1 MRAITTKQ
9 DFSIHTLCL
18 ESAASPAARASFL
31 EHDEIQSEQIIPAG
45 TPYKFHKRQT
55 LFFEKQILVVK
66 LIFTTRRIK
75 QGKKPLLEQICIER
89 WVSCGVWKLEW
100 SKDMGKGFLQ
110 WKNLLKDTLGEG
122 GEK

>member
-9 DFSIHTLCL
+9 DFSIHTLSL
-18 ESAASPAARASFL
+18 ESAASLGARASFL

-66 LIFTTRRIK
+66 LIFTTRRAK
-75 QGKKPLLEQICIER
+75 QGKK
-89 WVSCGVWKLEW
+89 
-100 SKDMGKGFLQ
+100 
-110 WKNLLKDTLGEG
+110 TLT
-122 GEK
+122 